1 MTERNWLSSGKD
13 VALDGGNDIDISV
26 VGQER
31 LPIEISEDRSLESL
45 PNSSEPSD
53 FPIHPTKLNVL
64 SIAIAEKDDPRKFRI
79 YRSLNCEPQESTIY
93 YRCAKCES
101 LEKKAFGGVRSRR
114 YKPYVKTLRGKL
126 VGNAHPEHHPG
137 CHAVTKEIQELQ
149 EMDRACRAK
158 IRASYLSHRSPQK
171 IMEHAL
177 EDSSNIDIQSNY
189 NLRRRPKRLS
199 LKFDPLSRDINES
212 ELSEIDCL
220 LRFISEASVNNIA
233 EATDHRSIYS
243 LGTSSSKSTG
253 YSSLIVPEPDGISV
267 RIYDANGKL
276 ADQGVTHYYC
286 SRCDDLYQK
295 ENNESIRTV
304 LKAESD
310 LVVEYPTHHAEC
322 SPSTLES
329 LRELGDGLKDFCVVA
344 SRRIIPLK
352 AVIVSIE
359 SEYNIFHEQDESFL
373 TGGSNEQ
380 NWDTTAMDEE
390 ILINPT
396 SVPKLREQR
405 CFCRRLYEENM
416 ELYQEMLRSVHQ
428 MRALINEMKRI
439 SGANAEYYIEDGQV
453 LEESDSS
460 TLYVR

>member
-1 MTERNWLSSGKD
+1 MTERDWLSSGKD
-13 VALDGGNDIDISV
+13 VALDGGNNIDISV
-26 VGQER
+26 LGQER
-31 LPIEISEDRSLESL
+31 LPMEIISEDRSLESL

-53 FPIHPTKLNVL
+53 LPIHPTKLNVL

-79 YRSLNCEPQESTIY
+79 YRSLNCEPQRSTIY

-114 YKPYVKTLRGKL
+114 YKPYVKTLHGKL

-158 IRASYLSHRSPQK
+158 IRANYVSNRSPQK
-171 IMEHAL
+171 VMEHAL
-177 EDSSNIDIQSNY
+177 EGSSTIDIQSNY

-199 LKFDPLSRDINES
+199 LKLDPLSRDINES
-212 ELSEIDCL
+212 ELSGIDCL
-220 LRFISEASVNNIA
+220 LRFISEACVNNIA
-233 EATDHRSIYS
+233 ETTDHRSIHS
-243 LGTSSSKSTG
+243 FGTSSSKSIA

-267 RIYDANGKL
+267 RIYDADGKL

-295 ENNESIRTV
+295 ENDESIRTV
-304 LKAESD
+304 LKAEND

-329 LRELGDGLKDFCVVA
+329 LRELGDDLKNFCVVA
-344 SRRIIPLK
+344 NRRIIPLK
-352 AVIVSIE
+352 AVIE
-359 SEYNIFHEQDESFL
+359 SEYNIFHEPDESFL

-380 NWDTTAMDEE
+380 NWDTPAMDEE

-396 SVPKLREQR
+396 SVSKLGEQR

-428 MRALINEMKRI
+428 MRSLINEMKRI
-439 SGANAEYYIEDGQV
+439 SGANDEYYIEDGQV

>member
-101 LEKKAFGGVRSRR
+101 LEKKAFGSGVRSRR

-352 AVIVSIE
+352 AE

-460 TLYVR
+460 TLYREKVE